1 MLMLLTL
8 KWILNC
14 NLQVMFNTK
23 SLLYVVDVVLHKIFQ
38 EEKNEK
44 WVQLA
49 NDLLYQFL
57 CTRGSKS
64 FRLKLMK
71 GRV

>member
-23 SLLYVVDVVLHKIFQ
+23 SLLYPVDVVLHKIFQ

-49 NDLLYQFL
+49 NDLL
-57 CTRGSKS
+57 
-64 FRLKLMK
+64 
-71 GRV
+71 